1 MLETETNP
9 LKRVDEL
16 SETVK
21 VQQILIK
28 SHEKELDQLRKM
40 VRDHTREL
48 NDMEELLSDIN

>member
-40 VRDHTREL
+40 VRDHAREL